1 MRPQP
6 LPAASPPLLPEAGQT
21 ARTVRRAD
29 TCTRRLIMD
38 AVHGE
43 QQHFVRRDELEAAW
57 RVFDPLLSAIDTSD
71 PPWVR
76 ALSPLPGHTYSPY
89 LGTSRGQPNPSLT
102 SPPKP

>member
-1 MRPQP
+1 
-6 LPAASPPLLPEAGQT
+6 
-21 ARTVRRAD
+21 
-29 TCTRRLIMD
+29 MD